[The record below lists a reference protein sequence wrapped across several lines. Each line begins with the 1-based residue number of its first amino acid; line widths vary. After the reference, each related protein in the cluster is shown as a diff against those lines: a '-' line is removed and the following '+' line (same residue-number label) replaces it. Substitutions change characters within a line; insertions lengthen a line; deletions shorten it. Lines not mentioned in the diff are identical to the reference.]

1 MGLSSLYLTVK
12 DRRGVRPGSWF
23 NSSWGE
29 RSAVRVV
36 PEPWR
41 SKETLLGSSSVV
53 SEVKV
58 MVRSWP

>member
-1 MGLSSLYLTVK
+1 MK
-12 DRRGVRPGSWF
+12 DCCGVRPGSCF
-23 NSSWGE
+23 NSGWGE

-41 SKETLLGSSSVV
+41 SKVTLLGSNSVV